1 MEAWAGKIVVVF
13 SSMEPFAA
21 RWSPRCG
28 CAFRRQRMTTEVV
41 KAAPTPAP
49 KQVIDEDEDV
59 DRFNEEVA
67 QLDDDV

>member
-1 MEAWAGKIVVVF
+1 
-13 SSMEPFAA
+13 
-21 RWSPRCG
+21 
-28 CAFRRQRMTTEVV
+28 MTTEVV